1 MKSLLR
7 ENLTE
12 ALIGL
17 FVVALAVWFALFAWN
32 RTGGGARAD
41 AIKVVALFPNAA
53 GVNVGTDVRIAGL
66 KVGSVADQ
74 HLDPKSYQV
83 AVTLALDPSV
93 NVPSDSSAAITS
105 EGFLGATYIALL
117 PGGSETPLKAG
128 DMILDTQG
136 ATDLMGMI
144 GQFVNGTGR
153 GEGQAGASPDGQAG
167 HGGEMGGGAEHGA
180 MPAEGSHP

>member
-7 ENLTE
+7 ENITE
-12 ALIGL
+12 AIIGL
-17 FVVALAVWFALFAWN
+17 LVVALAAWFAMFAWD

-41 AIKVVALFPNAA
+41 AIKVEALFPNAA

-66 KVGSVADQ
+66 KVGTVSEQ
-74 HLDPKSYQV
+74 HLDTKSYQV

-93 NVPSDSSAAITS
+93 KVPSDSSAAITS

-117 PGGSETPLKAG
+117 PGGSETPLKSG
-128 DMILDTQG
+128 DIIFDTQG

-153 GEGQAGASPDGQAG
+153 GQDEPGAGA
-167 HGGEMGGGAEHGA
+167 GGGMADDSS
-180 MPAEGSHP
+180 PAPAGPNP